1 MLTLNTLYE
10 PLCGPPMGPS
20 RKLGQASVRGGLD
33 CDLQGKEIVCGRVSS
48 LPVWK
53 VRRPIGMVKSRIEET
68 EEEFDARMAA
78 ISSEAKNA
86 NKPQAKPIESSKEVF
101 GALFSTSS
109 KED

>member
-1 MLTLNTLYE
+1 VE
-10 PLCGPPMGPS
+10 AQC
-20 RKLGQASVRGGLD
+20 K
-33 CDLQGKEIVCGRVSS
+33 DLVCGWVGT

-53 VRRPIGMVKSRIEET
+53 VRRPVGMVKSRIEET
-68 EEEFDARMAA
+68 EEEFNARMAA

-101 GALFSTSS
+101 GTLFSTSS

>member
-1 MLTLNTLYE
+1 LE
-10 PLCGPPMGPS
+10 
-20 RKLGQASVRGGLD
+20 LGI
-33 CDLQGKEIVCGRVSS
+33 QGKDLVCGWVGT

-53 VRRPIGMVKSRIEET
+53 VRRPVGMVKSRIEET
-68 EEEFDARMAA
+68 EEEFNARMAA

-101 GALFSTSS
+101 GVLFSPSS

>member
-1 MLTLNTLYE
+1 M
-10 PLCGPPMGPS
+10 
-20 RKLGQASVRGGLD
+20 
-33 CDLQGKEIVCGRVSS
+33 VCGWVGS

-53 VRRPIGMVKSRIEET
+53 VRRPIGLEKIKIEET
-68 EEEFDARMAA
+68 EEEFDARMAV

-101 GALFSTSS
+101 GALFSASL